1 MTWFLIIVALLIL
14 AILVILFLNRYYRK
28 ATREVALVRTGA
40 GGQRVVTE
48 GGCIALPF
56 LHKVSEVNM
65 KTSQLEIERLGP
77 KSVITLDRL
86 RVDVGAEFYVRVD
99 PSPEGVAT
107 AAQALAGKSFRS
119 SELADTLEGKLVD
132 AMLSV
137 AAGYTMD
144 SLQDNRGK
152 YSAEVSE
159 ILAPNLKLNGLVLES
174 VSITR
179 LDQTP
184 FHALDE
190 NNAFNALG
198 MRRLAEIIAVNKKER
213 AAIEADADVAVRQ
226 SQLDATKRKLTINQ
240 EEEEATIA
248 QQRDIETARAKSMA
262 DVAEEQAAAEKRREA
277 ARIERERE
285 VRLSEIA
292 RDREL
297 NRQKLDS
304 ELNIETVR
312 YENAVALAAKK
323 IEEAQAEARAK
334 AAEAEEAEAEEKVQ
348 TARATAVAQRE
359 KELALIRV
367 KEQVEVDDTRVKSE
381 AGTVIA
387 MAEAEAK
394 AVLERAEASRTE
406 LLSKAEGT
414 AALIKAENAQSSEL
428 MRLKLDE
435 ARLRALPDVVEKLMK
450 PTEKI
455 ETIRIN
461 HITGIGGGSSAGGE
475 GGSNSNGVNQVIDG
489 VLGLALQLPAVKK
502 LGEEVG
508 LNISDGMKG
517 ITRPLG
523 DDPSDDEPKRGGD
536 ESDSD
541 EKND

>member
-1 MTWFLIIVALLIL
+1 MTWFLTILAVIII

-28 ATREVALVRTGA
+28 ATREVALVRTGS
-40 GGQRVVTE
+40 GGQKVVLD

-65 KTSQLEIERLGP
+65 KTSRLEIERLGP
-77 KSVITLDRL
+77 KSIITSDRL

-99 PSPEGVAT
+99 ATVKGVAT
-107 AAQALAGKSFRS
+107 AAQALAGKTFRS
-119 SELADTLEGKLVD
+119 SDLAETLEGKLVD
-132 AMLSV
+132 AMLAV

-144 SLQDNRGK
+144 GLQDNRGK
-152 YSAEVSE
+152 YSAEVTE
-159 ILAPNLKLNGLVLES
+159 RLAENLALNGLVLES

-198 MRRLAEIIAVNKKER
+198 MRRLSEIISTNKKER
-213 AAIEADADVAVRQ
+213 AAIEADAEVSVRQ
-226 SQLDATKRKLTINQ
+226 SQLDATKRKLTITQ

-248 QQRDIETARAKSMA
+248 QQRAIEMARVQSQAE
-262 DVAEEQAAAEKRREA
+262 VAEEQAASEKRREA

-285 VRLSEIA
+285 VQLGEIM

-297 NRQKLDS
+297 NRKKLES
-304 ELNIETVR
+304 ELNVETAR
-312 YENAVALAAKK
+312 IENAIAISARRV
-323 IEEAQAEARAK
+323 EEAKAEAEAK
-334 AAEAEEAEAEEKVQ
+334 AARADEATAEESVK
-348 TARATAVAQRE
+348 TARETAAAERE
-359 KELALIRV
+359 KTLALIRAM
-367 KEQVEVDDTRVKSE
+367 EQAEVDDTRVRSE
-381 AGTVIA
+381 AGTIRA

-394 AVLERAEASRTE
+394 AMLDRAAARKDE
-406 LLSKAEGT
+406 LLAKAEGT
-414 AALIKAENAQSSEL
+414 AALIAAENAQSAEL

-461 HITGIGGGSSAGGE
+461 HITGIGHGASGGGDKGGD
-475 GGSNSNGVNQVIDG
+475 NGVNSVIDG

-508 LNISDGMKG
+508 LNISDGLKG
-517 ITRPLG
+517 VTGPLDDGPAKGESGDRPDG
-523 DDPSDDEPKRGGD
+523 DK
-536 ESDSD
+536 
-541 EKND
+541 